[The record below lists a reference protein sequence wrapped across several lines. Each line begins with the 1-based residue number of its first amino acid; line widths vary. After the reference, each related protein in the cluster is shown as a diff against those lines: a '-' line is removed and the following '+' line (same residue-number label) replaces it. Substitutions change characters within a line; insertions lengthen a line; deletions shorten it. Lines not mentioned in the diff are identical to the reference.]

1 MQVEIARKCHRTLE
15 AYHGF
20 IYFAPQAQRE
30 YATLGLEPADSF
42 KGYFASRAAALGAV
56 PGEVVHGDVLQLP
69 PRPRAR
75 GSAVVLAGRRAGRVG
90 GGAPARRRSRP
101 ARACWATAST
111 VRRCSEAFDLAR
123 AAASACDV
131 AGRPLFAGHASLPWP
146 DAPHLGLWHAITLL
160 REFRGDGHISSLV
173 DASIAPCEALV
184 LHQATGQLPPG
195 VLQRT
200 RAWPDDEWQAARTR
214 LQDRGWI
221 DGGELTAEGRAVRD
235 EIEQRT
241 DELAM
246 APWEALGEAR
256 CQRLRDVVRPMS
268 KAIVGSGLLSAGLP
282 R

>member
-1 MQVEIARKCHRTLE
+1 MNAEIARKCHRTLE

-30 YATLGLEPADSF
+30 YATLGLEPADAF

-56 PGEVVHGDVLQLP
+56 PGEVVLATFFNFHRDL
-69 PRPRAR
+69 
-75 GSAVVLAGRRAGRVG
+75 VLAAVPSCWQVAAPGQWVAARLRAVDLGLREVLG
-90 GGAPARRRSRP
+90 DSVDGAE
-101 ARACWATAST
+101 
-111 VRRCSEAFDLAR
+111 VHEAFDLAR

-160 REFRGDGHISSLV
+160 REFRGDGHISLLV

-184 LHQATGQLPPG
+184 LHQATGDLPPG

-200 RAWPDDEWQAARTR
+200 RAWPDDEWEAARTR

-221 DGGELTAEGRAVRD
+221 DGDELTAEGSAARD

-256 CQRLRDVVRPMS
+256 CQRLRDVVRPLS

-282 R
+282 